1 MIGKTVSHYRI
12 LEKLGGGGMGV
23 VYKAEDTTLGRFV
36 ALKFLPENLARN
48 PQALERFQR
57 EARAASAL
65 DHPNI
70 CTIFEIGKHEG
81 EPFIVMQLL
90 EGQTLKHRIEVGAGL
105 VPVPPGRERPQ
116 GAPLRIDTLL
126 DLAIQIAD
134 ALDAAHAKGIVHR
147 DIKPANIFII
157 PRGGTA
163 QAKVLDFGLAKLA
176 PSGRLPMGAGA
187 SGMLTAPLRDEF
199 VTSPGVT
206 MGTVAYMSP
215 EQVRGED
222 LDTRSDIFS
231 LGLVLYEM
239 ATGVPAFSGNTFGV
253 IHEAILNRAPISPLR
268 LNPDLPPKLEEI
280 ISKALEKDADM
291 RYQNASDLRTDLKRL
306 KRDTDSGRSAS
317 RMPVAE
323 PSDYMP
329 ARSSQPRQDVQT
341 EMPPPPPPPAPP
353 AASGHTTVALPPSG
367 PSAAA
372 PPPSG
377 PRPVTPPPRGPS
389 AVTSPSGGPSAV
401 TPAALPVEPSG
412 AVIPLSQTS
421 AGGRR
426 PKFLIPA
433 AAALLVVVLALGWWL
448 TRRRTSGP
456 GGAETHKALAVL
468 YFSNLSQDPS
478 LDWLNRGLT
487 EMLTTNLAQVKGL
500 DVLSTE
506 RILAET
512 QRLGMKATTELN
524 PASAVEVARNT
535 DADAFI
541 TGTLLRVGPKQLR
554 LDVQVQDTRSGQILF
569 SDKVE
574 APDVQGIFSM
584 VDAVTGRVA
593 QRFVPSAN
601 MDTNAPSIEE
611 AATSNLEAYRHYQLG
626 VDLARRFLMDEAV
639 REMEEA
645 VRLDPQ
651 FALAY
656 WRLSG
661 GYAFQGDLR
670 KSQELWPKIEQLQS
684 RLPRQDLLEF
694 QAQEAT
700 RAGDSAGGQQIL
712 ESLLK
717 EFPRQEPAR
726 TQLCQLLVSAGEVDR
741 AISMLK
747 DGLQLDPRND
757 IFLNQLSYD
766 QAATGNLPAALQA
779 NDQYMALRPH
789 DPNPWDTRGD
799 ILYQSNHD
807 DEAVEAYRKVM
818 ALKPDFLGYQDYVK
832 LAVVYAD
839 QKKFALAESALQ
851 EYGKRAS
858 GAARFYVSVFAGQ
871 FQETRG
877 ELEGARANYRR
888 AVRDLAQAGQNAV
901 AVGALGSLA
910 KISLLTGE
918 GLPADL
924 AFVRQQKLA
933 GWENRA
939 IGLLQA
945 AQGDTAASER
955 SLQLYAAARRELGPQ
970 SIESSRNYDALLAA
984 MVRKDP
990 QGVIAAAA
998 RLPNST
1004 DSLLRYARG
1013 WAYFE
1018 TKDYSQAE
1026 RDLRAAVLQERT
1038 QSSLNEMRTHSPL
1051 LAALAHFYLGQVYE
1065 ATGKREQAANEY
1077 QEFLSHFENSHAS
1090 LPQIALARAALQR
1103 SLP

>member
-36 ALKFLPENLARN
+36 ALKFLPENLARD

-70 CTIFEIGKHEG
+70 CTIFEIGEHEG

-90 EGQTLKHRIEVGAGL
+90 EGQTLKHRIESK
-105 VPVPPGRERPQ
+105 P
-116 GAPLRIDTLL
+116 IKTDTLL

-147 DIKPANIFII
+147 DIKPANIFVTQ
-157 PRGGTA
+157 RG

-176 PSGRLPMGAGA
+176 SLGRLSVGEVA
-187 SGMLTAPLRDEF
+187 SAMPTATTRGEF

-222 LDTRSDIFS
+222 LDARSDIFS

-239 ATGVPAFSGNTFGV
+239 ATGVPAFSGNTSGV
-253 IHEAILNRAPISPLR
+253 IHEAILNRVPISPLR

-280 ISKALEKDADM
+280 ISKALEKDADL

-306 KRDTDSGRSAS
+306 KRDTDSGRSA
-317 RMPVAE
+317 RRTPVAE
-323 PSDYMP
+323 PSGYMP
-329 ARSSQPRQDVQT
+329 ARSSQLRQDVQT
-341 EMPPPPPPPAPP
+341 EMPPPPPAPP
-353 AASGHTTVALPPSG
+353 AASGPATVALSPSG
-367 PSAAA
+367 PSA
-372 PPPSG
+372 
-377 PRPVTPPPRGPS
+377 VTPQPS
-389 AVTSPSGGPSAV
+389 GPSAV
-401 TPAALPVEPSG
+401 TPAALAVEPSG
-412 AVIPLSQTS
+412 AVIPPPPAS
-421 AGGRR
+421 AETRR

-433 AAALLVVVLALGWWL
+433 IATALLVIGLALGWWL
-448 TRRRTSGP
+448 MRHRTSRP
-456 GGAETHKALAVL
+456 GGAESHKALAVL

-506 RILAET
+506 RILAEIK
-512 QRLGMKATTELN
+512 RLGKKETTELD
-524 PASAVEVARNT
+524 PASALEVARNT
-535 DADAFI
+535 DADAFV

-554 LDVQVQDTRSGQILF
+554 LDVQIQDTKSGQILF

-593 QRFVPSAN
+593 QRFVPSSN
-601 MDTNAPSIEE
+601 MATNAPSIEE

-626 VDLARRFLMDEAV
+626 VDFQRRFLLAEAV
-639 REMEEA
+639 QELEEA
-645 VRLDPQ
+645 TRLDPQ

-656 WRLSG
+656 LSLSG
-661 GYAFQGDLR
+661 VYRTQGDLR
-670 KSQELWPKIEQLQS
+670 KSEELWPKIEQLQS
-684 RLPRQDLLEF
+684 RLPRKDQLNF
-694 QAQEAT
+694 QAYEAF
-700 RAGDSAGGQQIL
+700 RAGDLAGMRQIM

-717 EFPRQEPAR
+717 EFPRQGDAR
-726 TQLCQLLVSAGEVDR
+726 EQLARSLFSVGEADR
-741 AISMLK
+741 GISMLK

-757 IFLNQLSYD
+757 TFLNVLGYLEAGS
-766 QAATGNLPAALQA
+766 GNLAAALQA
-779 NDQYMALRPH
+779 NDQYMAIRPN

-799 ILYQSNHD
+799 ILYQLNHD
-807 DEAVEAYRKVM
+807 DEAVEAYRKVL
-818 ALKPDFLGYQDYVK
+818 ALKPDFIGYGDYIK

-839 QKKFALAESALQ
+839 QKKFALADSALQ
-851 EYGKRAS
+851 EYGKRVT
-858 GAARFYVSVFAGQ
+858 GAGKFYVRVFAGQ

-877 ELEGARANYRR
+877 DLEGARVSYER
-888 AVRDLAQAGQNAV
+888 AVRDLARAEQNG
-901 AVGALGSLA
+901 GAADALQSLA
-910 KISLLTGE
+910 MVSLLTGE
-918 GLPADL
+918 GLVSDL
-924 AFVRQQKLA
+924 ALARQQKLS
-933 GWENRA
+933 GWEYRA
-939 IGLLQA
+939 IGALQA

-955 SLQLYAAARRELGPQ
+955 SLQLYAAARPELGSQ
-970 SIESSRNYDALLAA
+970 GLEEIRDYNALYGAL
-984 MVRKDP
+984 MRKDAP
-990 QGVIAAAA
+990 GVLEVAS
-998 RLPNST
+998 RLPNFII
-1004 DSLLRYARG
+1004 SLLRYPRG

-1018 TKDYSQAE
+1018 TKDYSRAE
-1026 RDLRAAVLQERT
+1026 QDLHAAVLNER
-1038 QSSLNEMRTHSPL
+1038 SLSNFNTMRTRSPL

-1065 ATGKREQAANEY
+1065 ATGKREQATNEY
-1077 QEFLSHFENSHAS
+1077 QEFLSHFENSRAS

>member
-36 ALKFLPENLARN
+36 ALKFLPEKLGRD

-70 CTIFEIGKHEG
+70 CTIFEIGGHEG

-90 EGQTLKHRIEVGAGL
+90 EGQTLKHRIESK
-105 VPVPPGRERPQ
+105 PFKT
-116 GAPLRIDTLL
+116 DTLL

-147 DIKPANIFII
+147 DIKPANIFVTQ
-157 PRGGTA
+157 RG

-176 PSGRLPMGAGA
+176 PSGRPHVGAVA
-187 SGMLTAPLRDEF
+187 SAMPTAPTREEF
-199 VTSPGVT
+199 ITSPGVT

-222 LDTRSDIFS
+222 LDARSDIFS

-239 ATGVPAFSGNTFGV
+239 ATGVPAFSGHTSGV
-253 IHEAILNRAPISPLR
+253 ILEAILNRVPISPLR

-317 RMPVAE
+317 RTQVAE
-323 PSDYMP
+323 PSGYMP
-329 ARSSQPRQDVQT
+329 GRSSQPRQDVQT
-341 EMPPPPPPPAPP
+341 EMPSPPPAPP
-353 AASGHTTVALPPSG
+353 AASGTKALTPPPSAPSALTRPPSG
-367 PSAAA
+367 PSAAT
-372 PPPSG
+372 
-377 PRPVTPPPRGPS
+377 PVPLS
-389 AVTSPSGGPSAV
+389 A
-401 TPAALPVEPSG
+401 EPSG
-412 AVIPLSQTS
+412 AVIPSPLIS
-421 AGGRR
+421 AEPRR
-426 PKFLIPA
+426 AKFLIPA

-448 TRRRTSGP
+448 TRHRPSRP
-456 GGAETHKALAVL
+456 AAAGGTKALAVL

-506 RILAET
+506 RILAEV
-512 QRLGMKATTELN
+512 QRLGMKEAKELN
-524 PASAVEVARNT
+524 PASAVEVARNA
-535 DADAFI
+535 DADAFV

-554 LDVQVQDTRSGQILF
+554 LDVQVQDTKSGQILF

-601 MDTNAPSIEE
+601 MATNAPSIEE

-626 VDLARRFLMDEAV
+626 VDFRRRFLMAEAI
-639 REMEEA
+639 RELEEA

-656 WRLSG
+656 WRLSNALS
-661 GYAFQGDLR
+661 YQGDLR
-670 KSQELWPKIEQLQS
+670 KGEELWPKIEQLQS
-684 RLPRQDLLEF
+684 RLPRKDQLQF
-694 QAQEAT
+694 QAEKAL
-700 RAGDSAGGQQIL
+700 RAGDQAGGIQIL
-712 ESLLK
+712 ESLLQ
-717 EFPRQEPAR
+717 EFPRQDDAR
-726 TQLCQLLVSAGEVDR
+726 QELSRWLLFYEGEADR

-757 IFLNQLSYD
+757 TFLNVLGYLQGEM
-766 QAATGNLPAALQA
+766 GNLAAALQA
-779 NDQYMALRPH
+779 NDQYMAIRPN

-799 ILYQSNHD
+799 ILYQLNHD
-807 DEAVEAYRKVM
+807 DEAVGAYRKVM
-818 ALKPDFLGYQDYVK
+818 ALKPDFVGSEDYIK

-839 QKKFALAESALQ
+839 QKKFALADSALR
-851 EYGKRAS
+851 EYGKRAT
-858 GAARFYVSVFAGQ
+858 GAGKFYVSIFTAQ

-877 ELEGARANYRR
+877 DLEGARASYRR
-888 AVRDLAQAGQNAV
+888 AVRELAGAGQDA
-901 AVGALGSLA
+901 GAADALQSLA
-910 KISLLTGE
+910 MVSILTGE
-918 GLPADL
+918 GMASDL
-924 AFVRQQKLA
+924 AFVRRQKLSGMESGA
-933 GWENRA
+933 MGF
-939 IGLLQA
+939 LQA
-945 AQGDTAASER
+945 VQGDAAASER
-955 SLQLYAAARRELGPQ
+955 SLRLYAAARPELGPEG
-970 SIESSRNYDALLAA
+970 IERSRNYEALYAALA
-984 MVRKDP
+984 RNDP
-990 QGVIAAAA
+990 QGVFSAAG
-998 RLPNST
+998 RLPNSVYAE
-1004 DSLLRYARG
+1004 LRYPRG

-1018 TKDYSQAE
+1018 TKDYSRAE
-1026 RDLRAAVLQERT
+1026 QDLRAAVLDERNLSAFNYMGT
-1038 QSSLNEMRTHSPL
+1038 RSPL
-1051 LAALAHFYLGQVYE
+1051 RAALAHFYLGQVYE
-1065 ATGKREQAANEY
+1065 ATGKREEAANEY